1 MTSPSLHNATRITLK
16 VGSALIC
23 NTQTG
28 QLNKTWLYALAED
41 IATLR
46 AEGKQ
51 VLVVSSGAVTLGR
64 SMMQSGSGQ
73 LNVTERQAAAACG
86 QPLLIQAWAEA
97 LGHHGI
103 AVGQNLL
110 TSEDSENRRRYI
122 NARNTLESMLE
133 RGIVP
138 IVNEND
144 TVTTDQMRYGD
155 NDRLAARVASMSGSD
170 TLVLLSDIDGLY
182 TADPKLDETAK
193 HLPLIEQITSEIEAM
208 GGESSSNFTSGGMR
222 TKLLAAK
229 IATAAGCHMVIAKGD
244 QLHPLKA
251 LDEGVKCSWF
261 TANSNPQSARKA
273 WIGASQQTNG
283 SIMVDAGA
291 AAALA
296 CGNSLLAAGIT
307 ATQGTFVKGDTVAI
321 QDANGVL
328 LAKALVG
335 YDAND
340 LTRIIG
346 LHSTEIESTLGYAG
360 PETGVHRDNLAMEQS
375 DG

>member
-28 QLNKTWLYALAED
+28 QLNKTWLYALADD
-41 IATLR
+41 IAALH
-46 AEGKQ
+46 AQGKQ

-64 SMMQSGSGQ
+64 SMMQTGSGQ
-73 LNVTERQAAAACG
+73 LNMTERQAAAACG
-86 QPLLIQAWAEA
+86 QPLLIQAWADA

-182 TADPKLDETAK
+182 TADPKQDATAK
-193 HLPLIEQITSEIEAM
+193 HLPLIEHITPEIEAM
-208 GGESSSNFTSGGMR
+208 GGESNSNFTSGGMR

-229 IATAAGCHMVIAKGD
+229 IATEAGCHMVIAKGD

-251 LDEGVKCSWF
+251 LDEDAQCSWF

-273 WIGASQQTNG
+273 WIAASQQTNG
-283 SIMVDAGA
+283 SITVDAGA
-291 AAALA
+291 ASALA
-296 CGNSLLAAGIT
+296 QGNSLLAAGIKSVS
-307 ATQGTFVKGDTVAI
+307 GNFIKGDTIEVRSEDGTA
-321 QDANGVL
+321 
-328 LAKALVG
+328 LAKGLTG

-360 PETGVHRDNLAMEQS
+360 PETVVHRDNLAMEQM